1 MIRRLTHF
9 ANVDIRVKSELAEL
23 HGERLSVLQGVTVR
37 NRRVKGQLNYLR
49 PDTSSCSEA
58 LSPTPD
64 GSMDVFD
71 SMRRATFLPGCR
83 VPTDTNSLGRSALQT
98 SLPRVFAIGDA
109 RSGSTKQ
116 VAPAVGEGAAVV
128 AQIHSV
134 LSTSATVV

>member
-1 MIRRLTHF
+1 MFRGAEPNTGWLDGCVRL
-9 ANVDIRVKSELAEL
+9 DEK
-23 HGERLSVLQGVTVR
+23 GCVLTGLQ
-37 NRRVKGQLNYLR
+37 
-49 PDTSSCSEA
+49 S
-58 LSPTPD
+58 
-64 GSMDVFD
+64 
-71 SMRRATFLPGCR
+71 
-83 VPTDTNSLGRSALQT
+83 PTDTNSLGRSALQT